1 MIVQINKNFRVLI
14 DSGSNILLNNF
25 YTKLTGSYMSSQL
38 IFSIKDAT
46 VRYKEI
52 PVFEGLD
59 LNIHQRVR
67 IALIGKNGAGKSTIM
82 NVVSGLKSLDEG
94 EKWEEPG
101 ITIGYLGQEFDFQKE
116 ETIFDFIF
124 SNIKG
129 DERDLHQY
137 KVDIVAEALEID
149 VKRNMGTLSGGQ
161 LRRAGLARALVEEP
175 EILLLDEPTNHL
187 DLKVINWLEQ
197 YLNNYR
203 GSVLC
208 ISHDKTF
215 LENIT
220 NHVFWLDRGKLKVSP
235 RGFKFFDEWSLMLLE
250 QEARELAKRK
260 QIVAQEVEW
269 ASRGVKARVKRNV
282 RRLSLVAQMR
292 EKLKTDESSYRRA
305 TKKIK
310 FEPIK
315 DLDNNSKIIA
325 EFYNV
330 HMDFDEAEKK
340 LKILDGFN
348 LRIKRGDRI
357 GVIGS
362 NGSGK
367 TTFLRLMLKEI
378 DPVKGSV
385 KVRKNIEFSYFDQ
398 NRSDLKSSDRLKDY
412 LVPSGG
418 DYIEVR
424 GKVRH
429 VYGYLKEFMFDP
441 SLAQDKIGTL
451 SGGQKNR
458 LKLSKILANPKSCL
472 ILDEP
477 TNDLDMETLDMLKEI
492 LIGYEGTLLLVSHD
506 RDFLDQTVTKIISF
520 EGNGNFEVCIG
531 GYSDY
536 LSQTGSK
543 KKKKTLEQTSV
554 DFQKPRSDS
563 VHASFQKTKRLTYK
577 LKYELENLPIKMKK
591 IEKEIQILS
600 MKLSD
605 SNFYKND
612 KDSFLETSQELEKAK
627 ADLDFYETRWLEL
640 EEQSIS

>member
-1 MIVQINKNFRVLI
+1 
-14 DSGSNILLNNF
+14 
-25 YTKLTGSYMSSQL
+25 
-38 IFSIKDAT
+38 
-46 VRYKEI
+46 
-52 PVFEGLD
+52 
-59 LNIHQRVR
+59 
-67 IALIGKNGAGKSTIM
+67 
-82 NVVSGLKSLDEG
+82 
-94 EKWEEPG
+94 
-101 ITIGYLGQEFDFQKE
+101 
-116 ETIFDFIF
+116 
-124 SNIKG
+124 
-129 DERDLHQY
+129 
-137 KVDIVAEALEID
+137 
-149 VKRNMGTLSGGQ
+149 
-161 LRRAGLARALVEEP
+161 
-175 EILLLDEPTNHL
+175 
-187 DLKVINWLEQ
+187 
-197 YLNNYR
+197 
-203 GSVLC
+203 
-208 ISHDKTF
+208 
-215 LENIT
+215 
-220 NHVFWLDRGKLKVSP
+220 
-235 RGFKFFDEWSLMLLE
+235 
-250 QEARELAKRK
+250 
-260 QIVAQEVEW
+260 
-269 ASRGVKARVKRNV
+269 
-282 RRLSLVAQMR
+282 
-292 EKLKTDESSYRRA
+292 
-305 TKKIK
+305 
-310 FEPIK
+310 
-315 DLDNNSKIIA
+315 
-325 EFYNV
+325 
-330 HMDFDEAEKK
+330 MDFDGAEKK

-357 GVIGS
+357 GIIGS

-367 TTFLRLMLKEI
+367 TTFLRLILKEI
-378 DPVKGSV
+378 DPIKGSV

-398 NRSDLKSSDRLKDY
+398 NRSDLKSSDRLNDY

-536 LSQTGSK
+536 LSQIGSK
-543 KKKKTLEQTSV
+543 KKKKTSGQTSV
-554 DFQKPRSDS
+554 DFQKSRSDS
-563 VHASFQKTKRLTYK
+563 DHASLQKTKRLTYK
-577 LKYELENLPIKMKK
+577 LKYELENLPIKIKK
-591 IEKEIQILS
+591 IEKDIQILS

-612 KDSFLETSQELEKAK
+612 KESFLETSKELEKAK